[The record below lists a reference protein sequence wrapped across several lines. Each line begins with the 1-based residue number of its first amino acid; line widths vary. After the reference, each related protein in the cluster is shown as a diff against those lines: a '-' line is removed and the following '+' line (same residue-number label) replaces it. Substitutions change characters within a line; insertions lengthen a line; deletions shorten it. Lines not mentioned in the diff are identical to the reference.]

1 MRWRLRALDEVVS
14 TNDEVKRAIEAGE
27 GEGLAVRARRQSG
40 GYGRDGRAW
49 SSPAGGLYVSLLLRP
64 SVPASQLPM
73 LSLVAGLA
81 VREAL
86 ASLAGEA
93 AERIQVKWPNDV
105 VVTAGAEAAPGAA
118 EADAAAAQAAGGGAR
133 AARPDEAA
141 AAPKPFRK
149 LCGISAE
156 AHGGAVC
163 VGIGVNVARPA
174 EAAPVG
180 GKNEPAYLVDLA
192 DADALARAAAPAAPG
207 AAAPA
212 LAADDTAPAGDAASV
227 APVPDALASET
238 LARILAAF
246 EAAYERWKAEGF
258 APFAASCNACF
269 ALADRP
275 VSIVDRAGRS
285 LAAGAAFG
293 VDAQGRLLVRAADG
307 SVHAVASG
315 EAHLV

>member
-1 MRWRLRALDEVVS
+1 MRWRLRVLDEAVS

-64 SVPASQLPM
+64 SVPASQLPT
-73 LSLVAGLA
+73 LPLVAGLA

-118 EADAAAAQAAGGGAR
+118 EADAAAAQAAGEAVR

-141 AAPKPFRK
+141 VAPKPFRK

-192 DADALARAAAPAAPG
+192 DADALARAA
-207 AAAPA
+207 
-212 LAADDTAPAGDAASV
+212 DDTAPAGDAASA
-227 APVPDALASET
+227 APAPDALASEA

-246 EAAYERWKAEGF
+246 EAAYERWQAEGF

-275 VSIVDRAGRS
+275 VSVVDRAGRS